1 MHVNLQGQ
9 TALVTGGALG
19 IGRAIVDQL
28 AANGA
33 AVAIVDLAAPEAEAA
48 AAELTAAGRQVSAFK
63 GDVANAAQ
71 MTDIAAQVKARF
83 GPISILV
90 NNAGINTA
98 RDRRPIH
105 EYATEDWENILRVD
119 LTGVFVVS
127 QAVVPQLLERG
138 GGRIVN
144 IASVAGLVPLR
155 LQSAFVAAK
164 AGVVNLSRSMALELG
179 PSGILT
185 NCVAPGSILTRGTRA
200 LFYDASGSYSEKA
213 ASLLSHVPLGRPGTP
228 EEIAHAVLF
237 LAAPEAS
244 YINGAVL
251 TIDGGWTAGYNREW

>member
-33 AVAIVDLAAPEAEAA
+33 AVAIVDLAAPEAAAA
-48 AAELTAAGRQVSAFK
+48 AAELMAAGRQVAAFK
-63 GDVANAAQ
+63 GDVASAAQ

-83 GPISILV
+83 GPVSILV

-105 EYATEDWENILRVD
+105 EYATEDWDRILRVD
-119 LTGVFVVS
+119 LSGVFVVR

-138 GGRIVN
+138 GGRIIN

-155 LQSAFVAAK
+155 LQSAIVF
-164 AGVVNLSRSMALELG
+164 
-179 PSGILT
+179 
-185 NCVAPGSILTRGTRA
+185 
-200 LFYDASGSYSEKA
+200 
-213 ASLLSHVPLGRPGTP
+213 
-228 EEIAHAVLF
+228 
-237 LAAPEAS
+237 
-244 YINGAVL
+244 
-251 TIDGGWTAGYNREW
+251 